1 MFRKMCFFIIIVLA
15 ASTTAQ
21 EQTFVEVITINPN
34 IQLDIRYATE
44 NNFLNRQ
51 VYPQARCFVRYPVA
65 LRLDSI
71 QQELESIG
79 LGLKIFDGY
88 RPLSVQKQMW
98 EILPDD
104 QYVANPQNGS
114 RHNRGAAVDV
124 SLVDSGG
131 AELPMPTEFDD
142 FTEKAAHA
150 YQNLPEEIR
159 RNRWILKTIME
170 KYGFTAIKSEW
181 WHYDLKGWE
190 KFPISDLTFEEIE
203 QMNVHPQ
210 SE

>member
-15 ASTTAQ
+15 TFTVAQ
-21 EQTFVEVITINPN
+21 EQTFVEVTTINPN

-44 NNFLNRQ
+44 NNFLNRV
-51 VYPQARCFVRYPVA
+51 VYPQARCFVRYPVGIK
-65 LRLDSI
+65 LDSI

-124 SLVDSGG
+124 SLVDFSGS
-131 AELPMPTEFDD
+131 ELPMPTEYDD

-150 YQNLPEEIR
+150 YQNLPAEIR

-170 KYGFTAIKSEW
+170 KYGFTPIKSEW

-190 KFPISDLTFEEIE
+190 IFPISDLSFEEIE
-203 QMNVHPQ
+203 QMNAHSQ

>member
-1 MFRKMCFFIIIVLA
+1 MFRIKNFLFIVVLGTCVA
-15 ASTTAQ
+15 AQ
-21 EQTFVEVITINPN
+21 EQSFIEVIVVNPN

-44 NNFLNRQ
+44 NNFLNRA
-51 VYPQARCFVRYPVA
+51 VYPQARCFVLYPVA
-65 LRLDSI
+65 LKLDSI
-71 QQELESIG
+71 QKELESIG

-104 QYVANPQNGS
+104 RYVANPQNGS

-124 SLVDSGG
+124 SLVDSSGL
-131 AELPMPTEFDD
+131 ELPMPTAFDD
-142 FTEKAAHA
+142 FTEKAAHD
-150 YQNLPEEIR
+150 YDDLPAEVR

-170 KYGFTAIKSEW
+170 KYSFAPIKSEW

-190 KFPISDLTFEEIE
+190 KFPVSDLSFEEIE
-203 QMNVHPQ
+203 QMNAPSQPQ
-210 SE
+210 